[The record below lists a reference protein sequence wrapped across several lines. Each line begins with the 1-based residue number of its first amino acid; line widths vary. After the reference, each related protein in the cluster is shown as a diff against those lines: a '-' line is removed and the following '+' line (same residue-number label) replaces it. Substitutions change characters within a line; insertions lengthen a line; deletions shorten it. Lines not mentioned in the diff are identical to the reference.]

1 MLQKDKV
8 IELIKS
14 EKSIYVLHWFSFDPR
29 INIVKHNLDSNYLVK
44 GETLYYKNK
53 VVNELLF
60 CYEDIDLKKFVDG
73 KYIYPNTSK

>member
-1 MLQKDKV
+1 MLQKDEV
-8 IELIKS
+8 LELIKS
-14 EKSIYVLHWFSFDPR
+14 EKSIYVLHWFSFDSR
-29 INIVKHNLDSNYLVK
+29 INIVKHNLDSNYSVK
-44 GETLYYKNK
+44 DETLYYKNK